1 MVNYITLS
9 GVLKALFLIFTIAP
23 YLRDLLI
30 VHSSPYFR
38 FETICNNQI
47 LIAYLVCSLKWE
59 DMISSFW
66 PVLLRLKRAFCR
78 LWLKES
84 SYPWLRGT
92 SLLLKKQDLEM
103 ISLLLELLIFIMARL
118 IFYSFL
124 CRLLCFE
131 NVLGLLSFPRLK
143 LFMWH

>member
-9 GVLKALFLIFTIAP
+9 RVLKALFLIFDIAP
-23 YLRDLLI
+23 YLRDYSKYI
-30 VHSSPYFR
+30 VHL
-38 FETICNNQI
+38 ILDLKLCNNQI
-47 LIAYLVCSLKWE
+47 LIAYLTCSLNWE

-103 ISLLLELLIFIMARL
+103 ISLLLVLSIFIMQRL

-124 CRLLCFE
+124 CRLLCFK
-131 NVLGLLSFPRLK
+131 NVLGILSSPHLK
-143 LFMWH
+143 QFMWH